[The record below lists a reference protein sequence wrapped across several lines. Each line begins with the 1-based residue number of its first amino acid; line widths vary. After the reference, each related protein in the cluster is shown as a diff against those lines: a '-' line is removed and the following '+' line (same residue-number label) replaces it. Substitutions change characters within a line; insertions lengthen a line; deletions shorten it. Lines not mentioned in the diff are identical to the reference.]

1 LKISLKAEVMLGEN
15 FGVKKIQTINRR
27 MFIIGAAK
35 FIVFTGIIARL
46 FSLQITENKKYLTLS
61 DKNRLREW
69 KLPPIRGEFIDYF
82 GNVIAGNL
90 KVYQLHVVPEE
101 VENFKYLMVRL
112 KQILSLSDSDF
123 KNILKKKNKQ
133 KPWET
138 LIISKNLTWEQFTK
152 VNYFL
157 HDLTGAKPVLS
168 VSRNY
173 PFNDNYT
180 HVLGYVSEA
189 SEKDLLNN
197 DIIKSKHVAGLK
209 VGKTGLEKTFENDLI
224 GTNGIQRYE
233 VNAYGKRIS
242 QLDHTDGLN
251 GKTIQLTLDTEIQK
265 LCSTLLKNLAGSISV
280 MDIYTGEIIAMQSS
294 PSFDPNLFLF
304 GINQDDWQL
313 IRNNPLKPLVNKTLS
328 GLYSPG
334 STFKPIVALSA
345 LENGII
351 DKNFKVNCKGKIEM
365 YGQTYHCWKKK
376 GHGVVNLKSAM
387 KQSCDTYFYEI
398 ARKLGVDRLKKTSL
412 KFGLG
417 EKVLN
422 EIFNNEKKGLIPD
435 TKWKKNNL
443 GKGWVIGE
451 TLITGIGQGYTQT
464 TPLQLCQMT
473 AQLANGGFKIYPKL
487 IIDENS
493 KTAED
498 IKLIMSNNSKNL
510 TKKNNGL
517 QDASKLLGFLVNK
530 EHECLFIDP
539 KNIKLVR
546 EAMFASTNELRGT
559 SYSSRIEDPK
569 YQFAGKT
576 GTSQVKRIT
585 KAARELD
592 LKTSEIPYNERDHAL
607 YIAFGPYKNPRYA
620 LSVVIEHGGS
630 GSSTAAP
637 IAKKLFKLIIDR
649 HELREHARIK
659 KSIKT

>member
-1 LKISLKAEVMLGEN
+1 MLGEN
-15 FGVKKIQTINRR
+15 FGVKKTQTINRR

-35 FIVFTGIIARL
+35 FVVFTGIIARL

-69 KLPPIRGEFIDYF
+69 RLPPIRGEFLDYF
-82 GNVIAGNL
+82 ENIIAGNL
-90 KVYQLHVVPEE
+90 KVYQLHVIPEE
-101 VENFKYLMVRL
+101 VEDFKYLMVRL
-112 KQILSLSDSDF
+112 KNILSMSDHDF
-123 KNILKKKNKQ
+123 TKIIKQKNNQ

-138 LIISKNLTWEQFTK
+138 IIISKNLTWEQFTK
-152 VNYFL
+152 VNYYL
-157 HDLTGAKPVLS
+157 YDLIGAKPVLS

-173 PFNDNYT
+173 PFNESYT

-189 SEKDLLNN
+189 SEKDILNN
-197 DIIKSKHVAGLK
+197 EIIKDKHVPGLK
-209 VGKTGLEKTFENDLI
+209 VGKTGLEKTFENELI
-224 GTNGIQRYE
+224 GTNGVQRYE

-251 GKTIQLTLDTEIQK
+251 GKTIKLTIDTEIQK
-265 LCSTLLKNLAGSISV
+265 SCNELLKGVAGSISV
-280 MDIYTGEIIAMQSS
+280 MDIYTGELVAMQSS

-313 IRNNPLKPLVNKTLS
+313 IRNDPLKPLVNKTLS

-334 STFKPIVALSA
+334 STIKPIVALSA

-351 DKNFKVNCKGKIEM
+351 DENFKVNCTGKIEM

-376 GHGVVNLKSAM
+376 GHGIVDLKSAM

-398 ARKLGVDRLKKTSL
+398 ARKLGVDRLKKTSI

-422 EIFNNEKKGLIPD
+422 ETFGNEKKGLIPD

-451 TLITGIGQGYTQT
+451 TLITGIGQGYIQT
-464 TPLQLCQMT
+464 TPLQLCLMT
-473 AQLANGGFKIYPKL
+473 AQLANGGFKIYPK
-487 IIDENS
+487 IIVEENS
-493 KTAED
+493 KTSEN
-498 IKLIMSNNSKNL
+498 IKFLMNKNL
-510 TKKNNGL
+510 DVKNNGL
-517 QDASKLLGFLVNK
+517 QETSELLGFTNK
-530 EHECLFIDP
+530 ERHERLFENS
-539 KNIKLVR
+539 KNMKLVR
-546 EAMFASTNELRGT
+546 EAMFASTNEVRGT

-585 KAARELD
+585 EADRELD
-592 LKTSEIPYNERDHAL
+592 LKTFEIPYNERDHAL

-620 LSVVIEHGGS
+620 LSIVIEHGGS

-649 HELREHARIK
+649 HELREK
-659 KSIKT
+659 KSKQNNLET

>member
-1 LKISLKAEVMLGEN
+1 MLGEN

-35 FIVFTGIIARL
+35 FVVFTAIIARL

-69 KLPPIRGEFIDYF
+69 RLAPIRGEFLDYF
-82 GNVIAGNL
+82 ENVIAGNL
-90 KVYQLHVVPEE
+90 KVYQLHVIPEE
-101 VENFKYLMVRL
+101 VEDFKYLMVRL
-112 KQILSLSDSDF
+112 KEILSITNDNF
-123 KNILKKKNKQ
+123 KKIIKQ
-133 KPWET
+133 KNRQKSWET
-138 LIISKNLTWEQFTK
+138 IIISKNLTWEQFSK
-152 VNYFL
+152 VNYYL
-157 HDLTGAKPVLS
+157 HDLVGAKPVLS

-173 PFNDNYT
+173 PFNESYT

-189 SEKDLLNN
+189 SEKDILNN
-197 DIIKSKHVAGLK
+197 KTIKDTHVPGLK
-209 VGKTGLEKTFENDLI
+209 VGKTGLEKTFEDELI
-224 GTNGIQRYE
+224 GTNGFQRYE
-233 VNAYGKRIS
+233 VNAYGKRIR
-242 QLDHTDGLN
+242 QIDHTDGLS
-251 GKTIQLTLDTEIQK
+251 GETIQLTIDTEIQK
-265 LCSTLLKNLAGSISV
+265 ACNELLKGMAGSISV
-280 MDIYTGEIIAMQSS
+280 MDIYTGEIVAMQSS

-345 LENGII
+345 LENEII
-351 DKNFKVNCKGKIEM
+351 DENFKVKCTGKIEM

-376 GHGVVNLKSAM
+376 GHGIVDLKSAM

-398 ARKLGVDRLKKTSL
+398 ARKLGVDRLKETSI

-422 EIFNNEKKGLIPD
+422 ETFNNEKKGLIPD

-464 TPLQLCQMT
+464 TPLQLCLMT
-473 AQLANGGFKIYPKL
+473 AQLANGGFKIYPK
-487 IIDENS
+487 IIVEENG
-493 KTAED
+493 KTFED
-498 IKLIMSNNSKNL
+498 IKLLMDKNSKNL
-510 TKKNNGL
+510 DVKNNQL
-517 QDASKLLGFLVNK
+517 KKASDLLSFINNEK
-530 EHECLFIDP
+530 HECLFKNS

-546 EAMFASTNELRGT
+546 DAIFASTNEVRGT

-585 KAARELD
+585 KADRELD
-592 LKTSEIPYNERDHAL
+592 LKTLDIPYNERDHAL

-620 LSVVIEHGGS
+620 LSIVIEHGGS

-649 HELREHARIK
+649 HEIREQTRIK
-659 KSIKT
+659 KIMKV